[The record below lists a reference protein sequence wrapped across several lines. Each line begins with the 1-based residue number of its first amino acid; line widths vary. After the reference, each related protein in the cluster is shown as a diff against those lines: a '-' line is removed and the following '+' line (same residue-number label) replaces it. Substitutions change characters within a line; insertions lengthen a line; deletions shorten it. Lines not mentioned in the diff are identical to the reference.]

1 MSDKPSY
8 LGLLNAIAVG
18 EGRGYQLLST
28 WAECTADAELANVL
42 SVIALREQEHA
53 ASFEKR
59 ICELGFSVRRKDDP
73 AFEIRLEEAGSAK
86 SDRKKFKKVLGI
98 RKKNAASAEQPDQF
112 TDLFNDPSI
121 DIQTGALLGR
131 FIAEERDS
139 GRRLRDAYHSLNGR
153 AESQPS
159 AEVRELEAICARLDA
174 LTETIDGLKAA
185 RSSKSAGTSSKSAGR

>member
-8 LGLLNAIAVG
+8 LGLLNAIAVA

-28 WAECTADAELANVL
+28 WAECTPDAELANVL

-53 ASFEKR
+53 PSFEKR
-59 ICELGFSVRRKDDP
+59 ICELGYSVRRKDDP
-73 AFEIRLEEAGSAK
+73 AFEVRLEEAGSAI
-86 SDRKKFKKVLGI
+86 SDRKKFKRVLGI
-98 RKKNAASAEQPDQF
+98 RKKNADSVNQPDQF
-112 TDLFNDPSI
+112 TGLFNDPSI

-139 GRRLRDAYHSLNGR
+139 GRRLRSAYQALNGR
-153 AESQPS
+153 ATSQPNV
-159 AEVRELEAICARLDA
+159 EVRELEEICARLDA

-185 RSSKSAGTSSKSAGR
+185 RSSMSAGT